1 MTAGGMTAGGGEVS
15 IENLSIGLAGVG
27 ADTARALAQLVAQR
41 LAGSLQLGPG
51 EAALERVELVLTP
64 EPGEEPQALA
74 ARIAS
79 QLALLIANTSA
90 LEAGR

>member
-1 MTAGGMTAGGGEVS
+1 MTAPGGEVS
-15 IENLSIGLAGVG
+15 IESISIGVAGIQH
-27 ADTARALAQLVAQR
+27 DTARQLAQLVGQR

-51 EAALERVELVLTP
+51 EGAIEHLELVLGAAA
-64 EPGEEPQALA
+64 GEEPQALA
-74 ARIAS
+74 TRIAT